1 MFTFITKKGATA
13 TVHCTLCK
21 MMAIKQDAFKNIN
34 VFDVNS
40 QRDKVGT
47 NSYEI
52 KVDFQFCFLFPKTF
66 VLKKETTKL

>member
-1 MFTFITKKGATA
+1 
-13 TVHCTLCK
+13 

-34 VFDVNS
+34 VFDLNS

-52 KVDFQFCFLFPKTF
+52 KVDFQFSFLFPKTF